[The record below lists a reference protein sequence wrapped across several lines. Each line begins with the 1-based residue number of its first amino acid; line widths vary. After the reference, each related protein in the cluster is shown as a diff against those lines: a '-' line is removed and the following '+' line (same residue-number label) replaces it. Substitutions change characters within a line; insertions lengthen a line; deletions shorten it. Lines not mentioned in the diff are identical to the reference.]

1 VKLRRAQ
8 KRRTVLTTER
18 WITSPRSGAKLL
30 VKQVPERGSGEPLVV
45 ERVLL
50 RGMYKA
56 PPHVHLDFAETYTV
70 LEGVADAKLGD
81 DALRLS
87 KQEGRNR
94 LWIGKG
100 RVHVNPWNADIDQL
114 HIEQS
119 FAPATDGVRA
129 YIATLADMLAQGT
142 DHNGDLPWSLVLAI
156 ADVTRERTYLSRASF
171 SLQRRLLLP
180 LGNVAAGT
188 RGYKVVLTRSPAT
201 RPRR

>member
-8 KRRTVLTTER
+8 KRRTVLTTGT
-18 WITSPRSGAKLL
+18 WITSPRSGAKLCITQL
-30 VKQVPERGSGEPLVV
+30 PEPGSDQPLIVR
-45 ERVLL
+45 RVFLQ
-50 RGMYKA
+50 GMYKA

-81 DALRLS
+81 DTLRLS
-87 KQEGRNR
+87 KPGRNT

-100 RVHVNPWNADIDQL
+100 RVHVNPWNADIDEL
-114 HIEQS
+114 HIEQK
-119 FAPATDGVRA
+119 FEPATDGVRA

-142 DHNGDLPWSLVLAI
+142 DHDGDLPWSLVLAI
-156 ADVTRERTYLSRASF
+156 ADVTRERTYLSRPSF

-188 RGYKVVLTRSPAT
+188 RGYKVLLTRSPAT

>member
-1 VKLRRAQ
+1 MKLRRAQ
-8 KRRTVLTTER
+8 KRRIVLTPDR
-18 WITSPRSGAKLL
+18 WITSPRSGARL
-30 VKQVPERGSGEPLVV
+30 VVRQVPEQGSDVPLVV
-45 ERVLL
+45 ERVFLQ
-50 RGMYKA
+50 GMSKA
-56 PPHVHLDFAETYTV
+56 PPHVHLDFVESYRV
-70 LEGVADAKLGD
+70 IKGVADARLGD

-87 KQEGRNR
+87 VPDRDR

-100 RVHVNPWNADIDQL
+100 RVHVNPWNADIDEL

-119 FAPATDGVRA
+119 FAPATDGARA

-142 DHNGDLPWSLVLAI
+142 DHDGDLPWSLLLAI

-201 RPRR
+201 PPRR